1 MKRLSPTHSGIAAGA
16 RLFSRTMEE
25 PAGEMAFD
33 SFGDKAS
40 NMAAAAN
47 LDPPLLQSDM
57 SS

>member
-1 MKRLSPTHSGIAAGA
+1 
-16 RLFSRTMEE
+16 MEE

-47 LDPPLLQSDM
+47 LDPPLFQSNM